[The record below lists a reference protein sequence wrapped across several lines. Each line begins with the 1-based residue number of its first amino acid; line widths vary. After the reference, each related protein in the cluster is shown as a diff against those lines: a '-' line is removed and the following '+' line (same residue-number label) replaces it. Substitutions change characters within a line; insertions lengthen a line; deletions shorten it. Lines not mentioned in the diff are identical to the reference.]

1 MKTKLE
7 GLIRGEHN
15 LVGKK
20 ALIPRTT
27 LKSHFD
33 SIRDVQFCAN
43 NQLLVSVS
51 EDCMMKLW
59 DVKMIRQTQPEDDIM
74 IEPSYTYRGHTG
86 PLFSVTVNNA

>member
-1 MKTKLE
+1 MGFDEDALIEDTNISPNNWMKTKLE

-33 SIRDVQFCAN
+33 SIRDV
-43 NQLLVSVS
+43 
-51 EDCMMKLW
+51 
-59 DVKMIRQTQPEDDIM
+59 
-74 IEPSYTYRGHTG
+74 
-86 PLFSVTVNNA
+86 